1 MNHTPTIKKFA
12 VKLRSSIIAACLMAL
27 FGVLMLPEARAASGD
42 VDPTFSTA
50 AFSLLNSGV
59 EVTVAQPDGKYIV
72 GGNFTVAGG
81 RARFGLA
88 RLNSDGTLDTTFEP
102 PEFYDYG
109 TSPTIPGATIRSIA
123 LQSNGKILVGG
134 RFTVSGSS
142 YESLVRLNSNGSI
155 DTSFFDMSIQ
165 FFPNDEVRR
174 IIVLPDDTFVIG
186 GSFSV
191 GNQSG
196 STSQIAKFDPN
207 GNFNPAFR
215 MINFGGTLRDFA
227 VQPDGK
233 VIVCDLNIQR
243 QNADGSTDPSYPVV
257 IAGGISRMVLRP
269 DNKLLIAGSFQ
280 QVNGFAQGRLALINS
295 DASLDLTFNQNGIGA
310 VGGNINDVIL
320 TSQGTMFVGGTF
332 TQFNGISKNRI
343 ARLNSDGS
351 VDPAFTYT
359 PPNSNTV
366 IKDLEYLND
375 GRLVVSGNQTA
386 TVNDSVTRLNVD
398 GSIDSA
404 FSGKIGRNER
414 VRKIVQ
420 APDGKIFIAG
430 EFRTVLG
437 VTRVSLA
444 RLNSDGSLDTSFV
457 PYFNNSGNLRIES
470 LVVQNDGKVVI
481 GFYGLFGMKRLNT
494 DGSQDTTFVFPLSVS
509 ASVVYD
515 IVITPSGGFMI
526 AGLLG
531 QNQYVVR
538 LNANG
543 SFDNTMT
550 PAQPNGAVNKIQ
562 LLGDGSYY
570 LCGDFTQVGV
580 IFRGRVAKFN
590 ADGTL
595 NTVFN
600 PLGGANAGVF
610 DCKVQT
616 NGKLVIGGYFTSI
629 NGSNLQKFIGRFN
642 TNGTID
648 TGFAQSVNSPLV
660 NGQVTSVEIQ
670 ADGKILVGGIFAD
683 VGGTARSNLA
693 RLNSNGSLDNTF
705 VANTTA
711 QVFDVGMQTDNKILV
726 GGDFAKING
735 SSAVGAGRLLNTLT
749 PARTPFDYD
758 GDGKS
763 DVSVFRASENN
774 WYILRSSDF
783 GVTQSA
789 FAIAGDVPVPADFDG
804 DGKTDVAIFR
814 PSNGN
819 WWSLSSINGQQI
831 NFPFGTAGDIPLP
844 SDFDGDGRSDY
855 VVFRPSTNQWLRA
868 SSANGAQSNKAF
880 GLAGDK
886 PVIGDFDGDGKSDV
900 AVYRPSDGNWW
911 WWSSFD
917 NVQRAT
923 RWGIAS
929 DIPAP
934 ADFDGDGKTDF
945 AVFRPSTGVWYIY
958 NSATATPLIGPF
970 GLTGDKPVPADFDG
984 DGKAD
989 IAVYRPSDGIWY
1001 LLRTTSGF
1009 TGFRFGIATDTPTQN
1024 AFLQ

>member
-1 MNHTPTIKKFA
+1 MNYTPTIKKIADNLRRLLIA
-12 VKLRSSIIAACLMAL
+12 VSMSVIVCTIFKI
-27 FGVLMLPEARAASGD
+27 EARAASGD

-50 AFSLLNSGV
+50 AFSLLNSGIA
-59 EVTVAQPDGKYIV
+59 VTVAQPDGKYIV

-81 RARFGLA
+81 LARFGLA
-88 RLNSDGTLDTTFEP
+88 RLNNDGTLDASFDP
-102 PEFYDYG
+102 PEFYDQSTTPNSLG
-109 TSPTIPGATIRSIA
+109 GTIRTIA

-134 RFTVSGSS
+134 RFTVLGSS
-142 YESLVRLNSNGSI
+142 YESLIRLNSDGSI
-155 DTSFFDMSIQ
+155 DTSFVDMSVQ
-165 FFPNDEVRR
+165 FFPNDEIRR

-186 GSFSV
+186 GSFNVS
-191 GNQSG
+191 NQSV
-196 STSQIAKFDPN
+196 STSQVAKFDTN

-215 MINFGGTLRDFA
+215 MINFGGTLRDLV

-243 QNADGSTDPSYPVV
+243 QNADGSTDASYPSV
-257 IAGGISRMVLRP
+257 IAGGVTRMVLRP

-332 TQFNGISKNRI
+332 TQFNGIARNKI
-343 ARLNSDGS
+343 AKLNVDGS
-351 VDPAFTYT
+351 LDTSFTYT
-359 PPNSNTV
+359 PPNANTV
-366 IKDLEYLND
+366 IRDLEYLGD
-375 GRLVVSGNQTA
+375 GRLVISGDQTA

-398 GSIDSA
+398 GSIDSG

-420 APDGKIFIAG
+420 APDGKIYIAG

-444 RLNSDGSLDTSFV
+444 RLNANGSLDTTFV

-470 LVVQNDGKVVI
+470 LALQNDGKVVV

-494 DGSQDTTFVFPLSVS
+494 DGTQDTSFVFPLSQS
-509 ASVVYD
+509 ASIVYD
-515 IVITPSGGFMI
+515 IAITPSGQFLI
-526 AGLLG
+526 AGFLG
-531 QNQYVVR
+531 QNQYLVR

-543 SFDNTMT
+543 SFDSTVLAN
-550 PAQPNGAVNKIQ
+550 QPNGAINKIQ
-562 LLGDGSYY
+562 LLSDGSFFT
-570 LCGDFTQVGV
+570 CGDFTQVGV

-610 DCKVQT
+610 ACKVQT

-683 VGGTARSNLA
+683 VGGTARNNLA
-693 RLNSNGSLDNTF
+693 RLNSNGSLDTTF

-711 QVFDVGMQTDNKILV
+711 QVFDISMQADNKILV

-749 PARTPFDYD
+749 PARTLFDYD
-758 GDGKS
+758 GDGKA
-763 DVSVFRASENN
+763 DVSVFRASTNQ
-774 WYILRSSDF
+774 WYILRSTDF
-783 GVTQSA
+783 GVTQTT

-819 WWSLSSINGQQI
+819 WWSLSSVNGQQI

-844 SDFDGDGRSDY
+844 SDFDGDGRADY

-868 SSANGAQSNKAF
+868 SSANGVQSNRTF

-886 PVIGDFDGDGKSDV
+886 PVIGDFDGDGRSDV

-923 RWGIAS
+923 RWGIS
-929 DIPAP
+929 TDIPAP
-934 ADFDGDGKTDF
+934 ADYDGDGKTDF
-945 AVFRPSTGVWYIY
+945 AVYRPSTGVWYIY
-958 NSATATPLIGPF
+958 NSATQTSTIGPF
-970 GLTGDKPVPADFDG
+970 GLNGDKPVPADFDG

-989 IAVYRPSDGIWY
+989 IAVFRPSDGIWY